1 MYPVER
7 NKMKLRFAVRAVVA
21 ALVIFLLPHASLAAG
36 KEAEKVVEAANVL
49 EQIMAIPE
57 SAIPPSLLQNA
68 YGIAIVPGVIK
79 AGFFIG
85 GRYGTGV
92 VCVRN
97 AAGTWSN
104 PSFVS
109 LAGGSFGWQVG
120 AQSTDVILVFKT
132 PRSIEGIMKGKF
144 TLGADAAVAAGP
156 VGRRVEGATDVALK
170 AEILS
175 YSRTRGFFAGVSL
188 EGSALQ
194 MDDEANAAFYGR
206 SDVRPEDIFNNRGIV
221 APESALRLRQA
232 LATYAH

>member
-1 MYPVER
+1 
-7 NKMKLRFAVRAVVA
+7 MKLRLTVWSACA
-21 ALVIFLLPHASLAAG
+21 ALLIGLLPQSSLAAA
-36 KEAEKVVEAANVL
+36 KATAKVVEAANVL

-92 VCVRN
+92 VCVRD
-97 AAGTWSN
+97 ATGAWSN

-109 LAGGSFGWQVG
+109 LAGGSFGWQIG
-120 AQSTDVILVFKT
+120 AQSTDVILVFKS
-132 PRSIEGIMKGKF
+132 PRSIEGMMKGKF

-156 VGRRVEGATDVALK
+156 VGRRVEGATDITLQ

-194 MDDEANAAFYGR
+194 IDDKANATYYGR
-206 SDVRPEDIFNNRGIV
+206 TYVRPGDIFSNHGIA
-221 APESALRLRQA
+221 APESARRLRQA
-232 LATYAH
+232 LGTYAR

>member
-1 MYPVER
+1 
-7 NKMKLRFAVRAVVA
+7 MKLRFAARVAVA
-21 ALVIFLLPHASLAAG
+21 ALVVFLLPQASPAAG
-36 KEAEKVVEAANVL
+36 KETEKVLESVNVL
-49 EQIMAIPE
+49 EQIMSIPE
-57 SAIPPSLLQNA
+57 SAIPPSLLENA

-97 AAGTWSN
+97 AAGEWSN
-104 PSFVS
+104 PSFIS
-109 LAGGSFGWQVG
+109 LAGGSLGWQVG

-132 PRSIEGIMKGKF
+132 PRSIEGMMKGKF

-194 MDDEANAAFYGR
+194 IDHKANAVYYGR

-232 LATYAH
+232 LAVYAR